1 MLSKQQFFFFN
12 TRLIN
17 VLKNKINT
25 IYLND
30 HDLILDLNLNDLYIS
45 LYFLKNISFF
55 KYDLLLNMYFYDTNF
70 LNRTYIIYNLMST
83 KYDKRLFLRVLVP
96 KTFIVPSIGCLYRSA
111 NWLEREIWDLCGI
124 FFYSH
129 MDLRRI
135 LTDYGFEGNP
145 LRKNFPVMGFY
156 EVFFDLDLKAVIYT
170 FLEASQEL
178 RFYEFKSPW
187 DYNIFE

>member
-55 KYDLLLNMYFYDTNF
+55 KYDLLLNMYFM
-70 LNRTYIIYNLMST
+70 IQ
-83 KYDKRLFLRVLVP
+83 
-96 KTFIVPSIGCLYRSA
+96 
-111 NWLEREIWDLCGI
+111 I
-124 FFYSH
+124 F
-129 MDLRRI
+129 
-135 LTDYGFEGNP
+135 
-145 LRKNFPVMGFY
+145 
-156 EVFFDLDLKAVIYT
+156 
-170 FLEASQEL
+170 
-178 RFYEFKSPW
+178 
-187 DYNIFE
+187 